1 MHASA
6 LQSGWNKEAVQ
17 ETTVRVVREALGSRE
32 GTGCVSYLQSDP
44 APSGVPGGHWKRPP
58 PVCRHGGCAVEQQ
71 PRKRGCG
78 QFHIQCPEP
87 GLLRFAGSLLLLLV
101 VFVFRLGLGS
111 VGFEEKLHQILIFI

>member
-44 APSGVPGGHWKRPP
+44 APSGVPGGHLKRPP
-58 PVCRHGGCAVEQQ
+58 PVCWHGGTAAKKE
-71 PRKRGCG
+71 GCG

-87 GLLRFAGSLLLLLV
+87 GLMRFAGSLLLLLV
-101 VFVFRLGLGS
+101 FVFSWVWGAW
-111 VGFEEKLHQILIFI
+111 GFRESCTGY